1 MKGLREAFY
10 PPARSPTPPSAHSSD
25 HSPNRPN
32 IDRSDPPTRGDDE
45 DEDEIRVPSPRRQP
59 LFTPL
64 DLEAGDEDG
73 PDMDELMAMEE
84 MEREVHADAARKEGG
99 EGANKV
105 DDVPVLEA
113 EDEWEGLYD

>member
-1 MKGLREAFY
+1 
-10 PPARSPTPPSAHSSD
+10 
-25 HSPNRPN
+25 
-32 IDRSDPPTRGDDE
+32 
-45 DEDEIRVPSPRRQP
+45 
-59 LFTPL
+59 
-64 DLEAGDEDG
+64 
-73 PDMDELMAMEE
+73 MDELMAMEE